1 MGKHTA
7 PRKRSPWP
15 AMSVALVLVM
25 STGAAPPR
33 EAPTSPAAAQEAP
46 ARAEAIQAAPVALAY
61 ERPSVA
67 TQAAPAPAPP
77 PPPRFAGMGLTRF
90 QAAYEGR
97 RVILPGYSTA
107 ECMAVFSG
115 YHYASVRGRPYSSP
129 GAKDLW
135 PQAWTEYEKIPA
147 SAPTQP
153 GDVAVW
159 SGSFGAYQG
168 GGWGHVAIVLADH
181 GGTITALSQNPTPTA
196 VMELSKSGL
205 LGYLRPRQLNP

>member
-1 MGKHTA
+1 MGKHAA

-15 AMSVALVLVM
+15 AMAAALVLVM
-25 STGAAPPR
+25 STGAAPPQ
-33 EAPTSPAAAQEAP
+33 EAHTPPAAAQEAP
-46 ARAEAIQAAPVALAY
+46 AQAEAIQAAPVALAY
-61 ERPSVA
+61 ERPAVA
-67 TQAAPAPAPP
+67 TLPAPP
-77 PPPRFAGMGLTRF
+77 PPPRFTGMGLTRF

-115 YHYASVRGRPYSSP
+115 FHYGAVRGRPYSSP

-135 PQAWTEYEKIPA
+135 PQAWAEYAKIPA
-147 SAPTQP
+147 SEPARP

-168 GGWGHVAIVLADH
+168 NGWGHVAITLADR
-181 GGTITALSQNPTPTA
+181 GGTITALSQNPNPTA

-205 LGYLRPRQLNP
+205 LGYLRPLQLNP